1 MIDSQSVRSAGA
13 PAAGPESTVQVP
25 GKTLGKD
32 DFLRL
37 LVTQL
42 QNQNP
47 LNPLDQNQFLSQ
59 TAQFTALEELQNIG
73 KALEEMKQSG
83 GASSLAQAAALIGR
97 TARLSGRDVQLDGT
111 GPVSLAFVLQAPV
124 AGVTVDIMDWQDSP
138 VRQLRVGSQAA
149 GAGAIEWDGRDDL
162 GRPLTPGT
170 YFYRVSAQGGP
181 AGSAAIAAAGP
192 VTGFETQGTRVFY
205 RVGSA
210 LGRPQDV
217 VDVQQ

>member
-83 GASSLAQAAALIGR
+83 RVSSLAQAAALIGR
-97 TARLSGRDVQLDGT
+97 TARLSGRDVPLDGT
-111 GPVSLAFVLQAPV
+111 GPASLPFLLEAPA
-124 AGVTVDIMDWQDSP
+124 AGLTVDIVDGQDGP
-138 VRQLRVGSQAA
+138 VRQLRVGPQPA
-149 GAGAIEWDGRDDL
+149 GAGAIQWDGRDDQ

-170 YFYRVSAQGGP
+170 YFYRVSAPGGL
-181 AGSAAIAAAGP
+181 AGSVPFAAAGLI
-192 VTGFETQGTRVFY
+192 TGFETQGTRLFY

-210 LGRPQDV
+210 LGRPQDI

>member
-1 MIDSQSVRSAGA
+1 MIDTQSVRGAGA
-13 PAAGPESTVQVP
+13 AAAAGEAAVQVP

-42 QNQNP
+42 RNQNP

-73 KALEEMKQSG
+73 KAIEEMKQSG
-83 GASSLAQAAALIGR
+83 GASSLAQASALIGR
-97 TARLSGRDVQLDGT
+97 TARLSGRDVRLDGT
-111 GPVSLAFVLQAPV
+111 GPVSLPFLLEAPA
-124 AGVTVDIMDWQDSP
+124 AGLTVDIVDGQDRP
-138 VRQLRVGSQAA
+138 VRQLRSGPLEP
-149 GAGAIEWDGRDDL
+149 GAGAIQWDGRDDL

-170 YFYRVSAQGGP
+170 YFYRVSAPGGP
-181 AGSAAIAAAGP
+181 AGAAPIAAAGQI
-192 VTGFETQGTRVFY
+192 TGFETQGTRLFY

>member
-83 GASSLAQAAALIGR
+83 SVSSLAQAAALF
-97 TARLSGRDVQLDGT
+97 AAVDGCCQMS
-111 GPVSLAFVLQAPV
+111 PRHAAQSRAISQIFV
-124 AGVTVDIMDWQDSP
+124 
-138 VRQLRVGSQAA
+138 
-149 GAGAIEWDGRDDL
+149 DGQF
-162 GRPLTPGT
+162 G
-170 YFYRVSAQGGP
+170 
-181 AGSAAIAAAGP
+181 I
-192 VTGFETQGTRVFY
+192 
-205 RVGSA
+205 
-210 LGRPQDV
+210 
-217 VDVQQ
+217 